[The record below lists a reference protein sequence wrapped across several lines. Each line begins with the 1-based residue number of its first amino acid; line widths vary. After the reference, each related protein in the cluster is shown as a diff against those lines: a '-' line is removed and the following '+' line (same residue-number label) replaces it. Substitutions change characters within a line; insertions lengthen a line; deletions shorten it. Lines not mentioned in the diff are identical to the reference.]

1 MSQRW
6 DSAGKHRLF
15 RSSSGAPAQS
25 VLEQLFAAVDMV
37 VYPQLAHSLHGLNG
51 PCPHYVNILIDFF
64 PVFNQGHIILMYLSA
79 AMQKFSLHSIA
90 PQ

>member
-1 MSQRW
+1 MANNDGTLGQWEDTMSQRW

-64 PVFNQGHIILMYLSA
+64 PPFLIKVIL
-79 AMQKFSLHSIA
+79 F
-90 PQ
+90 